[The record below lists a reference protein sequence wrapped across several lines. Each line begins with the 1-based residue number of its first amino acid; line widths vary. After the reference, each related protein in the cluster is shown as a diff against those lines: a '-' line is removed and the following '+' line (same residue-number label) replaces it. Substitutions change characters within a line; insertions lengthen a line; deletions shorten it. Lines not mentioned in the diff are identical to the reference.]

1 MTSNTD
7 GPAPNL
13 KTRAAKARAQAAQL
27 QAARAKARQRL
38 AIAVIAGVVVVVV
51 AIVLSITLTGSS
63 SSKTHTA
70 PGIDVAALA
79 FTGTGTTTCTYKATG
94 AGSAA
99 RDVGMPPSKGVAPG
113 NYVATITTNHGPI
126 TISLDAAKA
135 PCTVNS
141 FIYLAAKGY
150 FGATRCHRLT
160 TSGIFVLQCGDPT
173 GTGSGGPGYQF
184 DDENLAGATYPAG
197 TVAMANA
204 GPSTNG
210 SQFFLVYKD
219 TQLSPAYTPFGT
231 ITSGLDV
238 LNTIAAGGT
247 DASNGSGDGHPNTAV
262 TISAV
267 SVTRGS

>member
-1 MTSNTD
+1 MTGGTD

-13 KTRAAKARAQAAQL
+13 KTRAAKARAQSAQM
-27 QAARAKARQRL
+27 AARAKARRRV
-38 AIAVIAGVVVVVV
+38 AIAVVAGVLVVVV
-51 AIVLSITLTGSS
+51 AIVLSVTLTGG
-63 SSKTHTA
+63 SSKKSTAA
-70 PGIDVAALA
+70 PGIDASALA
-79 FTGTGTTTCTYKATG
+79 LTGTGTTSCTYTSTG

-99 RDVGMPPSKGVAPG
+99 RSVGTPPAKGVAAG
-113 NYVATITTNHGPI
+113 SYLATISTNRGPI
-126 TISLDAAKA
+126 TIKLDGTKA

-141 FIYLAAKGY
+141 FIFLAAKGY

-160 TSGIFVLQCGDPT
+160 TSGIYVLQCGDPT
-173 GTGSGGPGYQF
+173 ATGSGGPGYQF
-184 DDENLAGATYPAG
+184 ADENLDGATYPAG

-231 ITSGLDV
+231 ITGGLDV

-247 DASNGSGDGHPNTAV
+247 DNSNGSGDGHPNQPV
-262 TISAV
+262 TIT
-267 SVTRGS
+267 SVKVTKGP

>member
-1 MTSNTD
+1 VTGSTD
-7 GPAPNL
+7 EPAPNL
-13 KTRAAKARAQAAQL
+13 KTRAAKAKAQAAQL
-27 QAARAKARQRL
+27 RAARARARRRI
-38 AIAVIAGVVVVVV
+38 AIAVVAGVVVVIV
-51 AIVLSITLTGSS
+51 AVVLSITLTGGT
-63 SSKTHTA
+63 SSKTAT
-70 PGIDVAALA
+70 PGIDTAALA
-79 FTGTGTTTCTYKATG
+79 LTGTGTTACAYTPTG
-94 AGSAA
+94 AGTAA
-99 RDVGMPPSKGVAPG
+99 RDVGLPPSKGVASG
-113 NYVATITTNHGPI
+113 SYLATITTNRGPV
-126 TISLDAAKA
+126 TIKLDGAKA

-150 FGATRCHRLT
+150 FGATQCHRLT

-173 GTGSGGPGYQF
+173 ATGSGGPGYQF
-184 DDENLAGATYPAG
+184 GDENLTGATYPAG

-231 ITSGLDV
+231 ITSGMDV

-247 DASNGSGDGHPNTAV
+247 DNSNGSGDGHPNIKV
-262 TISAV
+262 TISSV